1 MHLIRSLKKFRHQ
14 SDGCVATIGNFDGV
28 HLGHQKM
35 MRELAQKG
43 KELNLPVVV
52 VTFEPH
58 PKDFFV
64 PQFAPSRIC
73 RMRDKLA
80 FLRDCGIDY
89 VYLIRFNSGVAH
101 MKAYEFIDNT
111 LVAGLG
117 IKYLV
122 VGDDFRFG
130 AAREGDFDLLV
141 AQGKEK
147 GFTVSRMPTYPLDGS
162 RVSSSRIRASLME
175 NDIGY
180 AAKLLGREYSISGRV
195 RHGLKL
201 GRQLDFP
208 TANIG
213 LPQMPFPINGVY
225 FVRVYGLGNTPL
237 PAVANVGCRPT
248 VDGSLTML
256 EVHLLEFDED
266 IYGRYIR
273 VGFLHFLRTE
283 QKFDSIEQLRE
294 QIEQDVAQSKKFFN
308 IN

>member
-1 MHLIRSLKKFRHQ
+1 MHLIRSLKKFMHKN
-14 SDGCVATIGNFDGV
+14 DGCVATIGNFDGV

-35 MRELAQKG
+35 MRALSEKGRELK
-43 KELNLPVVV
+43 LPVVV

-73 RMRDKLA
+73 RLRDKLV

-89 VYLIRFNSGVAH
+89 AYLIRFNSVVAH
-101 MKAYEFIDNT
+101 MKADEFINDI
-111 LVAGLG
+111 LVDGLG
-117 IKYLV
+117 VKYLV

-141 AQGKEK
+141 SQGKEK
-147 GFTVSRMPTYPLDGS
+147 GFAVSRMPTYPLDGS

-195 RHGLKL
+195 RHGKKI
-201 GRQLDFP
+201 GRELNFP

-213 LPQMPFPINGVY
+213 LPQMPFPLNGVY
-225 FVRVYGLGNTPL
+225 FVRVYGLDNKVL

-248 VDGSLTML
+248 VDGGLTVL
-256 EVHLLEFDED
+256 EVHVLEFDEE

-273 VGFLHFLRTE
+273 VGFLHFLRE
-283 QKFDSIEQLRE
+283 EKKFDSIDELRE
-294 QIEQDVAQSKKFFN
+294 QIEQDVAQSKTFFGLS
-308 IN
+308 

>member
-1 MHLIRSLKKFRHQ
+1 MHLIRSLEQFRHHY
-14 SDGCVATIGNFDGV
+14 DGCVATIGNFDGV

-35 MRELAQKG
+35 MRELKEKG

-52 VTFEPH
+52 ITFEPH
-58 PKDFFV
+58 PKDYFV

-73 RMRDKLA
+73 RLRDKLV

-89 VYLIRFNSGVAH
+89 VYLIRFNSQIAH
-101 MKAYEFIDNT
+101 MKAGAFVDDV
-111 LVAGLG
+111 LVSGFG

-141 AQGKEK
+141 TQGKDK
-147 GFTVSRMPTYPLDGS
+147 GFAVSRMPTYPLDGA
-162 RVSSSRIRASLME
+162 RVSSSRIRACLME

-201 GRQLDFP
+201 GRKLEFP

-213 LPQMPFPINGVY
+213 MPQMPFPLNGVY
-225 FVRVYGLGNTPL
+225 FVRVYGLDDKSY

-248 VDGSLTML
+248 VDGTLTVL
-256 EVHLLEFDED
+256 EVHILEFDED

-273 VGFLHFLRTE
+273 VGFLHFLRPE
-283 QKFDSIEQLRE
+283 QKFDSVDELRK

-308 IN
+308 LN

>member
-1 MHLIRSLKKFRHQ
+1 MHLIRSLKKFKHQ
-14 SDGCVATIGNFDGV
+14 YDGCVATIGNFDGV

-35 MRELAQKG
+35 MRELKEKG

-52 VTFEPH
+52 ITFEPH
-58 PKDFFV
+58 PKDYFV

-73 RMRDKLA
+73 RLRDKLV
-80 FLRDCGIDY
+80 FLRDCGIDF
-89 VYLIRFNSGVAH
+89 VYLVRFTHNIAH
-101 MKAYEFIDNT
+101 MKAEKFIDDI
-111 LVAGLG
+111 LVGGLG
-117 IKYLV
+117 IRYLV

-141 AQGKEK
+141 SQGQNK
-147 GFTVSRMPTYPLDGS
+147 GFTVSRMPTYPLDGC
-162 RVSSSRIRASLME
+162 RVSSSRIRACLMQ

-201 GRQLDFP
+201 GRKLEFP

-213 LPQMPFPINGVY
+213 LPQMPFPLNGVY
-225 FVRVYGLGNTPL
+225 FVRVYGLGDKVY

-248 VDGSLTML
+248 VDGTLTVL
-256 EVHLLEFDED
+256 EVHILEFDED

-273 VGFLHFLRTE
+273 VGFLHFLRPE
-283 QKFDSIEQLRE
+283 QKFDSVDELRE

-308 IN
+308 LN